1 MAAPPSLLGQPKA
14 VWRQPPLSGVLTP
27 VRADGSGARSIDCG
41 ARALATGREGRST
54 PAAPASASSRGV
66 GMRRRPGLG
75 VSSTCLDPPEASP
88 SCRLGC
94 TRRPNLAVLL
104 AKPGVARSHYGEGL
118 HTRHCFACYGSS
130 NGQFALSFGRA
141 RRRAALHRGNTSS
154 LPRAKK
160 TRPAS
165 TRRRGKD
172 PIRPAKAPRSRGTT

>member
-1 MAAPPSLLGQPKA
+1 MGQPKA
-14 VWRQPPLSGVLTP
+14 VERQPPLSGVLTP
-27 VRADGSGARSIDCG
+27 VRADGSCARSIDCG
-41 ARALATGREGRST
+41 ARALAMGREGRST
-54 PAAPASASSRGV
+54 PAAAGQQRQFVRGRTRRRRLRGV
-66 GMRRRPGLG
+66 SLTRIDG
-75 VSSTCLDPPEASP
+75 SDEAS

-118 HTRHCFACYGSS
+118 HTRQCFACYGSS
-130 NGQFALSFGRA
+130 NGHLALPFGRA

-172 PIRPAKAPRSRGTT
+172 PIRPAKAP

>member
-27 VRADGSGARSIDCG
+27 VRADGLGARSIDCG

-54 PAAPASASSRGV
+54 PAAAGPAPVCAGSGRVAGASEGSRRRVLAARKRSALRQPDIKPRVAPSRGALE
-66 GMRRRPGLG
+66 GRRGGIRGG
-75 VSSTCLDPPEASP
+75 VT
-88 SCRLGC
+88 
-94 TRRPNLAVLL
+94 
-104 AKPGVARSHYGEGL
+104 
-118 HTRHCFACYGSS
+118 HTRQCFACYGSS
-130 NGQFALSFGRA
+130 NGHLALPFGRA

-172 PIRPAKAPRSRGTT
+172 PIRPAEAS